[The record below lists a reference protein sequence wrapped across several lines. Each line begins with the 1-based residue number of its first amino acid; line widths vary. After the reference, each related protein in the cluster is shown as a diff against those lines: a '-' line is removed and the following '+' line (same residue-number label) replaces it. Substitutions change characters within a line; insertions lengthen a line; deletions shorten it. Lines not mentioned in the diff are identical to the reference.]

1 MNDTK
6 LQQVLATFVWKRAG
20 GRRNTIYHI
29 LIVTNIN
36 FVGKENHSTR
46 RKMILTIF
54 YHHQAKRGASKDA
67 DFLLS
72 LSSQQ
77 PGVWGMICLIYLW
90 RLWARAIHH
99 NYGTGVRWWT
109 LGTSLS
115 LEIQSPVLLSDHN
128 IDTMVN
134 IPFLWIT
141 GKHVTDVTILM
152 L

>member
-1 MNDTK
+1 MNDIKSTK

-67 DFLLS
+67 DSLLS
-72 LSSQQ
+72 PERR
-77 PGVWGMICLIYLW
+77 PGV
-90 RLWARAIHH
+90 
-99 NYGTGVRWWT
+99 
-109 LGTSLS
+109 
-115 LEIQSPVLLSDHN
+115 
-128 IDTMVN
+128 
-134 IPFLWIT
+134 
-141 GKHVTDVTILM
+141 
-152 L
+152 

>member
-54 YHHQAKRGASKDA
+54 YHQAKRGASKDA

-77 PGVWGMICLIYLW
+77 PGV
-90 RLWARAIHH
+90 
-99 NYGTGVRWWT
+99 
-109 LGTSLS
+109 
-115 LEIQSPVLLSDHN
+115 
-128 IDTMVN
+128 
-134 IPFLWIT
+134 
-141 GKHVTDVTILM
+141 
-152 L
+152 